1 MKKFE
6 SEKKKNRKIR
16 FEKNLF
22 FWKLQVPKSSKTEF
36 YQITHS
42 NSDEAHL

>member
-6 SEKKKNRKIR
+6 SEKKIFSKNQIRK
-16 FEKNLF
+16 KNF